1 MKNNQAS
8 YLVWFYTSQLIIL
21 MASFM
26 DWCNSTVTLFQALGQ
41 VGTHTCKHIYIVMF
55 VRLLQKNS

>member
-8 YLVWFYTSQLIIL
+8 YLVRFYTSQLIIL

-55 VRLLQKNS
+55 VR